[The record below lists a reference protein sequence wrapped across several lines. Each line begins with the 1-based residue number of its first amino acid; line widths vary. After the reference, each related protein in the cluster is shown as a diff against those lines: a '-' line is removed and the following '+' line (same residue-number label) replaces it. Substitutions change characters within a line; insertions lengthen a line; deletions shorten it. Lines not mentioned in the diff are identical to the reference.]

1 MMNCIDNSF
10 AVVYT
15 QHSFQRFCIKRRRLC
30 FWRSS
35 MKKKVFYT
43 EIAYIAGLILLALG
57 TAMMERA
64 DFGVSMVVAPAY
76 LIYRKLN
83 PVFSF
88 VSFGMAEY
96 MLQLVILILMM
107 LILRKIR
114 LSYIL
119 SFGTAVI
126 YGFILD
132 ACMALTGLISQ
143 NPMVLRVTFYLLGML
158 LCSMGV
164 SMLFHTY
171 ISPEAYELFVKEISA
186 KLRMDI
192 HRFKTIYDCASCLI
206 AVAMSF
212 AFFGFGVFEGVKL
225 GTILCALI
233 NGSLIGLC
241 SRFYEK
247 KFDFR
252 DGWKLRAFFQ
262 R

>member
-1 MMNCIDNSF
+1 
-10 AVVYT
+10 
-15 QHSFQRFCIKRRRLC
+15 
-30 FWRSS
+30 
-35 MKKKVFYT
+35 MKKRVLHSEF
-43 EIAYIAGLILLALG
+43 AYFAGLILLALG
-57 TAMMERA
+57 TAMMEKA

-83 PVFSF
+83 PLLSF

-96 MLQLVILILMM
+96 LLQLVVLVIMM
-107 LILRKIR
+107 IILRKIR

-119 SFGTAVI
+119 SFATAVI
-126 YGFILD
+126 YGFIMD
-132 ACMALTGLISQ
+132 GCMALTGLIAA
-143 NPMVLRVTFYLLGML
+143 NPMALRVIFYLLGMV
-158 LCSMGV
+158 LCSMGI

-171 ISPEAYELFVKEISA
+171 ISPEAYELFVKEIST
-186 KLRMDI
+186 KLRMDV

-225 GTILCALI
+225 GTVFCALI

-247 KFDFR
+247 HFTFK
-252 DGWKLRAFFQ
+252 DGLKLRGFFEA
-262 R
+262 

>member
-1 MMNCIDNSF
+1 
-10 AVVYT
+10 
-15 QHSFQRFCIKRRRLC
+15 
-30 FWRSS
+30 
-35 MKKKVFYT
+35 MKKKVLYSEF
-43 EIAYIAGLILLALG
+43 AYLAGMILLALG
-57 TAMMERA
+57 TALMERA

-96 MLQLVILILMM
+96 LLQLLILLGMM

-114 LSYIL
+114 LSYIF
-119 SFGTAVI
+119 SFVTAVI

-132 ACMALTGLISQ
+132 GSMALVGLIGG
-143 NPMVLRVTFYLLGML
+143 NPMWLRAIFYLLGMV

-186 KLRMDI
+186 KFGTDI
-192 HRFKTIYDCASCLI
+192 HRTKTFYDCASCLI
-206 AVAMSF
+206 AVIMSF
-212 AFFGFGVFEGVKL
+212 AFYGFGVFEGVKL
-225 GTILCALI
+225 GTVFCALI

-247 KFDFR
+247 RFDFR
-252 DGWKLRAFFQ
+252 DAWKFRAFFEA
-262 R
+262 

>member
-1 MMNCIDNSF
+1 
-10 AVVYT
+10 
-15 QHSFQRFCIKRRRLC
+15 
-30 FWRSS
+30 
-35 MKKKVFYT
+35 MKKRVLHSEF
-43 EIAYIAGLILLALG
+43 AYFAGLILLALG
-57 TAMMERA
+57 TAMMEKA

-83 PVFSF
+83 PLFSF

-96 MLQLVILILMM
+96 LLQLVVLVIMM
-107 LILRKIR
+107 IILRKIR

-119 SFGTAVI
+119 SFATAVI

-132 ACMALTGLISQ
+132 GCMALTGLIAA
-143 NPMVLRVTFYLLGML
+143 NPMALRVIFYLLGMV

-186 KLRMDI
+186 KLRMDV

-206 AVAMSF
+206 AVVMSF

-225 GTILCALI
+225 GTVFCALI

-247 KFDFR
+247 HFTFK
-252 DGWKLRAFFQ
+252 DGLKLRGFFEA
-262 R
+262 

>member
-1 MMNCIDNSF
+1 
-10 AVVYT
+10 
-15 QHSFQRFCIKRRRLC
+15 
-30 FWRSS
+30 
-35 MKKKVFYT
+35 MKKKVLYSEF
-43 EIAYIAGLILLALG
+43 AYIAGLILLALG
-57 TAMMERA
+57 TALMERA

-83 PVFSF
+83 PIFSF

-96 MLQLVILILMM
+96 LLQLLILLGMM
-107 LILRKIR
+107 LILRRIR

-119 SFGTAVI
+119 SFATAVI

-132 ACMALTGLISQ
+132 GSMALVGLIGI
-143 NPMVLRVTFYLLGML
+143 NPMWLRVLFYLLGMI

-186 KLRMDI
+186 RAKMDI
-192 HRFKTIYDCASCLI
+192 HRFKTLYDCASCLI
-206 AVAMSF
+206 AVLMSF

-225 GTILCALI
+225 GTIFCALI

-241 SRFYEK
+241 SGFYEK
-247 KFDFR
+247 HFDFK
-252 DGWKLRAFFQ
+252 DALKLRSFFEA
-262 R
+262 

>member
-1 MMNCIDNSF
+1 
-10 AVVYT
+10 
-15 QHSFQRFCIKRRRLC
+15 
-30 FWRSS
+30 
-35 MKKKVFYT
+35 MKKRVLHSEF
-43 EIAYIAGLILLALG
+43 AYFAGLILLALG
-57 TAMMERA
+57 TAMMEKA
-64 DFGVSMVVAPAY
+64 NFGVSMVVAPAY

-83 PVFSF
+83 PLFSF

-96 MLQLVILILMM
+96 LLQLVVLVIMM
-107 LILRKIR
+107 IILRKIR

-119 SFGTAVI
+119 SFATAVI

-132 ACMALTGLISQ
+132 GCMALTGLIAA
-143 NPMVLRVTFYLLGML
+143 NPMALRVIFYLLGMV

-186 KLRMDI
+186 KLRMDV

-225 GTILCALI
+225 GTVFCALI

-247 KFDFR
+247 HFTFK
-252 DGWKLRAFFQ
+252 DGLKLRGFFEA
-262 R
+262 

>member
-1 MMNCIDNSF
+1 
-10 AVVYT
+10 
-15 QHSFQRFCIKRRRLC
+15 
-30 FWRSS
+30 
-35 MKKKVFYT
+35 MKKRVLHSEF
-43 EIAYIAGLILLALG
+43 AYFAGLILLALG
-57 TAMMERA
+57 TAMMEKA

-83 PVFSF
+83 PLFSF

-96 MLQLVILILMM
+96 LLQLVVLVIMM
-107 LILRKIR
+107 IILRKVR

-119 SFGTAVI
+119 SFATAVI

-132 ACMALTGLISQ
+132 GCMALTGLIAA
-143 NPMVLRVTFYLLGML
+143 NPMALRVIFYLLGMV

-186 KLRMDI
+186 KLRMDV

-225 GTILCALI
+225 GTVFCALI

-247 KFDFR
+247 HFTFK
-252 DGWKLRAFFQ
+252 DGLKLRGFFEA
-262 R
+262 

>member
-1 MMNCIDNSF
+1 
-10 AVVYT
+10 
-15 QHSFQRFCIKRRRLC
+15 
-30 FWRSS
+30 
-35 MKKKVFYT
+35 MKKRILYSEF
-43 EIAYIAGLILLALG
+43 AYFAGLILLALG

-64 DFGVSMVVAPAY
+64 NFGVSMVVAPAY
-76 LIYRKLN
+76 LIYRRLN

-96 MLQLVILILMM
+96 MLQLLVLIIMM
-107 LILRKIR
+107 AILRRVR

-119 SFGTAVI
+119 SFATAVL

-132 ACMALTGLISQ
+132 GCMALVGLIGA
-143 NPMVLRVTFYLLGML
+143 NPMALRVLFYLLGML

-164 SMLFHTY
+164 SMLFHSY

-186 KLRMDI
+186 KLKMDI
-192 HRFKTIYDCASCLI
+192 HRFKTLYDCASCLI

-225 GTILCALI
+225 GTMLCALV

-247 KFDFR
+247 HFEFR
-252 DGWKLRAFFQ
+252 DGLKYRQFFTA
-262 R
+262 